1 MARESYQE
9 KLDTLQSDVLYMS
22 EVVTD
27 RLRMAMEA
35 MAQKDD
41 DAAWDVIDG
50 DDEVNQLYLD
60 LEDDCIDLLA
70 LQQPVAGDLRLI
82 ASSFKIITDLERIGD
97 LAANLA
103 EYTLDADRDMFPE
116 VDIQAIGDTTV
127 EMVEDAMLA
136 YADEDVDACYDIA
149 ARDDDLDE
157 RCRNA
162 SEMVMRDLI
171 ETEIDD
177 ATAGDEVEP
186 LMQEVSRLLLTVR
199 DLERI
204 GDHAV
209 NVSARTVYMAEKDD
223 ELIY

>member
-1 MARESYQE
+1 MARDSYQE
-9 KLDTLQSDVLYMS
+9 KLETLQSDVLYMS

-27 RLRMAMEA
+27 RLRMALEA

-41 DAAWDVIDG
+41 DTAWDVIDG
-50 DDEVNQLYLD
+50 DDEINQLYLD

-103 EYTLDADRDMFPE
+103 EYTLDAERDMFPE
-116 VDIQAIGDTTV
+116 VDIQAIGDTTT

-136 YADEDVDACYDIA
+136 YAEEDVDACYDIA
-149 ARDDDLDE
+149 GSDDDLDE
-157 RCRNA
+157 RCRRA
-162 SEMVMRDLI
+162 SETVMRDLI

-177 ATAGDEVEP
+177 ATADDEVEP

-209 NVSARTVYMAEKDD
+209 NISARTVYMVENDD

>member
-1 MARESYQE
+1 MARDSYQE
-9 KLDTLQSDVLYMS
+9 KLETLQSDVLYMS

-27 RLRMAMEA
+27 RLRMALEA

-41 DAAWDVIDG
+41 DTAWDVIDG
-50 DDEVNQLYLD
+50 DDEINQLYLD

-103 EYTLDADRDMFPE
+103 EYTLDAERDMFPE
-116 VDIQAIGDTTV
+116 VDIQAIGDTTT

-136 YADEDVDACYDIA
+136 YAEEDVDACYDIA
-149 ARDDDLDE
+149 GSDDDLDE
-157 RCRNA
+157 RCRRA
-162 SEMVMRDLI
+162 SETVIRDLI

-177 ATAGDEVEP
+177 ATADDEVEP

-209 NVSARTVYMAEKDD
+209 NISARTVYMVENDD